1 MGENRHTDATTKWDL
16 ARALIEFRTIFGR
29 PKSMS
34 VTTPSVT
41 KAPNNN
47 GFYSSSPPDSW
58 TPVRTAS
65 PYLHGN
71 PLEFKAP
78 YVGSSVGEF
87 DQASDKVCDKVYGR
101 RHLVEKFQAVKKP
114 TDRIGDWLRH
124 RKIACG
130 AWA

>member
-1 MGENRHTDATTKWDL
+1 MMREQGSSRGCCFSMPIAWNNHSHL
-16 ARALIEFRTIFGR
+16 AVRGGLRT
-29 PKSMS
+29 
-34 VTTPSVT
+34 
-41 KAPNNN
+41 A
-47 GFYSSSPPDSW
+47 
-58 TPVRTAS
+58 RTAS